1 MYGDPRDPPN
11 NQFKVIVL
19 LLIAVVAI
27 IGVTYALN
35 GGGGKPAEAVENNTT
50 ADNNTT
56 ATSSIQP
63 KMIGNNSNG
72 SVVKYATYGSNSSN
86 VRIALIIGVGENT
99 TSDISVIPTL
109 ENVLNAKY
117 AYDVYLVN
125 TTLTP
130 DKVSNNTSDND
141 TNETSDNDTNTSD
154 NNTTTK
160 SSSAS
165 ADKIVANAS
174 ANLARDYAVPDIVN
188 NSYDLAVQIQS
199 SSNGSYMFVP
209 SDNTYTSKI
218 VLNNV
223 SNASGI
229 SKGVPNNYDYVYGA
243 SLPLIGNNTP
253 SFVYATSTY
262 YSSQPSDEV
271 QMVIAA
277 IDGFDFNGYYS
288 ALENQTFVDDSNS
301 SDSNNTTANNTTS
314 STTMKTSSEVED

>member
-130 DKVSNNTSDND
+130 DKVSNNT
-141 TNETSDNDTNTSD
+141 
-154 NNTTTK
+154 
-160 SSSAS
+160 
-165 ADKIVANAS
+165 
-174 ANLARDYAVPDIVN
+174 
-188 NSYDLAVQIQS
+188 
-199 SSNGSYMFVP
+199 
-209 SDNTYTSKI
+209 
-218 VLNNV
+218 
-223 SNASGI
+223 
-229 SKGVPNNYDYVYGA
+229 
-243 SLPLIGNNTP
+243 
-253 SFVYATSTY
+253 
-262 YSSQPSDEV
+262 
-271 QMVIAA
+271 
-277 IDGFDFNGYYS
+277 
-288 ALENQTFVDDSNS
+288 
-301 SDSNNTTANNTTS
+301 
-314 STTMKTSSEVED
+314 